1 MENGNEFLT
10 ASDVGRILSVS
21 KQSTN
26 AWMNAGQL
34 KFFQVG
40 HTRRVRKED
49 LIEYLEGL
57 QNSLEAMAGFK
68 RDIAN
73 YLWMKYR
80 DEKYLKEAEIQSELF
95 EKYNAQRSGQKYDK

>member
-26 AWMNAGQL
+26 AWMNDGRL
-34 KFFQVG
+34 RFFQVG
-40 HTRRVRKED
+40 HTRRVRAED
-49 LIEYLEGL
+49 MISYLEGL
-57 QNSLEAMAGFK
+57 GNSLEAMAGFR

-73 YLWMKYR
+73 YLWLKYR
-80 DEKYLKEAEIQSELF
+80 DKKYLKEAEMQSELF
-95 EKYNAQRSGQKYDK
+95 KKYNTRREKDLAK